1 MAKREINAKQ
11 LIGDIRAGM
20 NDFGLMEKY
29 KLTPKGL
36 DSTFRKLLAVGL
48 VSRTEM
54 AVRKTGH
61 EETVDLDL
69 ETAFAE
75 KGSSSAVKKSYSF
88 SGSVENVDLLDYLQW
103 MLIDCRQTVLEVRSS
118 DQRTF
123 RLFINAGKVAH
134 ATNGELEGEEA
145 FYQCIQLNGGEFVHL
160 DWTEPEKTTI
170 EKNGTALLFEAARRR
185 DEAE

>member
-1 MAKREINAKQ
+1 MAKREINAKK
-11 LIGDIRAGM
+11 LIDDIRAGT

-61 EETVDLDL
+61 EETIDLDL

-75 KGSSSAVKKSYSF
+75 KTSISRVKKNHSF
-88 SGSVENVDLLDYLQW
+88 SGRVENVDLLDYLQW
-103 MLIDCRQTVLEVRSS
+103 MLMDCRQTVLEVRSPNQITS
-118 DQRTF
+118 

-145 FYQCIQLNGGEFVHL
+145 FYQCVQLSGGEFVHL
-160 DWTEPEKTTI
+160 AWTEPEKTTI
-170 EKNGTALLFEAARRR
+170 ERDGTALLFEAARRR